1 MPRPL
6 TSDEMLSLPNTVL
19 YDPVAKRGAAYNG
32 LHKLITES
40 ASSKLLEFA
49 LKKAYQDA
57 PWDPTTHDPEG
68 DWTPLPSW
76 MVGEVQHRCV
86 LYWLKSGDESDE
98 DLLKIPAA

>member
-1 MPRPL
+1 MPLPL
-6 TSDEMLSLPNTVL
+6 STEDLLSLPNTVL
-19 YDPVAKRGAAYNG
+19 YDPVSKKGAAYDG
-32 LHKLITES
+32 LHKLISENAS
-40 ASSKLLEFA
+40 AKLIEFA
-49 LKKAYQDA
+49 LKKSYQDA
-57 PWDPTTHDPEG
+57 PWDPTKHDPQG